1 MSAFLA
7 HTPQE
12 LESPAHWLA
21 NQLVPGDLVL
31 IYGEMGLGKTTFVA
45 ALAKALGSSDAISS
59 PTYSILNEYLCTKG
73 YLWHADLYRIRQEE
87 EAMDAGFFEYVH
99 RTDGVLCVEWP
110 QNAPSL
116 AYETPFFKVQ
126 FSKESNQVRNISIDR
141 VLNYE

>member
-1 MSAFLA
+1 MPAFCA

-12 LESPAHWLA
+12 LEAPAHWLA
-21 NQLVPGDLVL
+21 QELAPGDLVL
-31 IYGEMGLGKTTFVA
+31 LYGEMGLGKTTFVA

-73 YLWHADLYRIRQEE
+73 HLWHADLYRISQEE

-99 RTDGVLCVEWP
+99 RTDGILCVEWP

-116 AYETPFFKVQ
+116 AFLTPLFKVQ
-126 FSKESNQVRNISIDR
+126 FSKEPNQTRKISIDR
-141 VLNYE
+141 VWNYE